1 MNNLSI
7 QHTAGLT
14 CYVRVRGMIESRVRV
29 KIL

>member
-29 KIL
+29 TIL